1 MRDLTILG
9 AGVVFVGTLAIAWF
23 THGTGV
29 VHNDPERNISVPEQ
43 LTMPLQVQAAF
54 NDQNV
59 HFRYRWPA
67 ERPGIMHDVLRYED
81 GSWVRAGRAVPGSAA
96 DGLHEDRVAM
106 LLDDGSVPAFGR
118 YGGYI
123 TVGAGLAGLTD
134 EAPEG
139 VSKYLPAT
147 RNRLGDWADMAPDDV
162 QAQLRAAGYFLD
174 LWHWRGHRS
183 NPLDVAD
190 DQYVGHERG
199 GDAGR
204 SSYATNWDGD
214 LAQPLLMFDPA
225 VVGISALN
233 WDDLSAGRITQ
244 DMVYYLRD
252 DQALPFD
259 PDAGWQNGDTLP
271 RRILR
276 QPAESRADI
285 RVGGGGRWA
294 DGFWDVTLTRALD
307 TGSPLDD
314 KILKEKGV
322 YDVAFSI
329 HRDATGGRWH
339 YVSLPMTVGLG
350 REAEMVATRL
360 TGAAPTWDDN
370 WTEVT
375 LFYPG
380 QVTWPRLISAT
391 HAGAGAMESGIPV
404 KARHSEIQLA
414 HYGVEGEF
422 SAEIHRQWLL
432 TLAAGLLLIVAFGV
446 ALNAGRRNPVS
457 GV

>member
-9 AGVVFVGTLAIAWF
+9 AGVVFVGTLAVAWF

-29 VHNDPERNISVPEQ
+29 VRNDPERNISIPEQ
-43 LTMPLQVQAAF
+43 LTVPLQVQAAF
-54 NDQNV
+54 DDQNV
-59 HFRYRWPA
+59 YFRYRWPA

-81 GSWVRAGRAVPGSAA
+81 GSWVRGGNAVPGSAA

-118 YGGYI
+118 YGGYVTI
-123 TVGAGLAGLTD
+123 GAGLAGLTD
-134 EAPEG
+134 EAPEE
-139 VSKYLPAT
+139 VTKYLPAT
-147 RNRLGDWADMAPDDV
+147 RNRLGDWADMAPEDV

-190 DQYVGHERG
+190 DQFVGDERG
-199 GDAGR
+199 GDAG
-204 SSYATNWDGD
+204 SSPYATNWDGD
-214 LAQPLLMFDPA
+214 LAQPKVMFD
-225 VVGISALN
+225 SALTGFRALS
-233 WDDLSAGRITQ
+233 WDDVAAGNLDQ
-244 DMVYYLRD
+244 DSVYYLTS

-271 RRILR
+271 RRILTM
-276 QPAESRADI
+276 PTGSRGDI
-285 RVGGGGRWA
+285 RVAGHGRWA
-294 DGFWDVTLTRALD
+294 DGFWDVTLMRALD
-307 TGSPLDD
+307 TGAPLDD
-314 KILKEKGV
+314 KILKDKGT
-322 YDVAFSI
+322 YDVAFAI

-339 YVSLPMTVGLG
+339 YVSLPYSLG
-350 REAEMVATRL
+350 FDRAAEIVAAKF
-360 TGAAPTWDDN
+360 TGPAPTWDDN

-380 QVTWPRLISAT
+380 QVTWPGLNSAK
-391 HAGAGAMESGIPV
+391 HGGAGAIDSGIPV
-404 KARHSEIQLA
+404 KVRHSEEQLA
-414 HYGVEGEF
+414 LYGVEGEF
-422 SAEIHRQWLL
+422 ATEIHRQWLL

-446 ALNAGRRNPVS
+446 ALNAGRHNPVS